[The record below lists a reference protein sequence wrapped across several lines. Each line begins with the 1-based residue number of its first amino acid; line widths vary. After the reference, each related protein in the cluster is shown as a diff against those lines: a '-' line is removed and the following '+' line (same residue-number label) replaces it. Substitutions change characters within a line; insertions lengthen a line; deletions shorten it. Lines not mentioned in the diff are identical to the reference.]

1 MTPPKLTV
9 EKTVKPLKIV
19 EKVSTSENNKNNS
32 NWLKRPDKGI
42 EQAKSGCEKWGEKM
56 TSIEMIE
63 VVRRAGY
70 GIRTRDLNFGKVA
83 CCHYTKPACTLLTT
97 WSIAD

>member
-1 MTPPKLTV
+1 MSYGACVVNYGVKRD
-9 EKTVKPLKIV
+9 EKKA
-19 EKVSTSENNKNNS
+19 STMK
-32 NWLKRPDKGI
+32 
-42 EQAKSGCEKWGEKM
+42 AA
-56 TSIEMIE
+56 IEMIE

-83 CCHYTKPACTLLTT
+83 CCHYTKPACILLTT